1 MSRNHRKWLLAAAP
15 VVGLIFFSTQQTG
28 ALWSSTETI
37 AVGETITSGKLDI
50 AVSSGGGTAQSDY
63 DFTALAK
70 AGMTPGDFAQAPLT
84 VHNSGNITMRY
95 RLQNGVQSNPA
106 VPLALTVS
114 SVPSEGACPATGN
127 PDDATQLYS
136 GALVGAQ
143 MPQWR
148 TVAPGASEVLC
159 LRGGISDTAAQNA
172 TTTATFTF
180 AAEVG

>member
-1 MSRNHRKWLLAAAP
+1 MSKNHRWWALAGAS
-15 VVGLIFFSTQQTG
+15 VLGLIFFSTQQTG
-28 ALWSSTETI
+28 ALWSDTEDLTGSG
-37 AVGETITSGKLDI
+37 ASITAGKLDI
-50 AVSSGGGTAQSDY
+50 AVGAGGTAQSDY

-70 AGMTPGDFAQAPLT
+70 AGMMPGEFAQAPLT
-84 VHNSGNITMRY
+84 VQNSGNVAMQY

-114 SVPSEGACPATGN
+114 SVPSEGECPATGE
-127 PDDATQLYS
+127 PTGATQLYS

-148 TVAPGASEVLC
+148 TLAPGASEVLC
-159 LRGGISDTAAQNA
+159 LRGGISETAAQNA